1 MTYRD
6 VTQLEVLADLAGS
19 WAAPLGGTALFA
31 PAVGG
36 HDEQTLRLYA
46 KGKQRQWDGA
56 VRLDWSLPVN
66 PDNPLGMP
74 DSTVWI
80 AGSQLWDRLPER
92 ERAAVR
98 RHTAAWT
105 YSQLLNGEQLSLIG
119 AAKIVQTVPDLESK
133 FYAAT
138 QVIDEARHTEVFG
151 RYIDTKIGV
160 RYGITPSLGSLFE
173 NVLTESRWDFAALG
187 VQVLIENMGLASF
200 AVQRELATEPLA
212 IALNSYVMEDEARHV
227 AFGRILLRRYY
238 QDLTAA
244 ELAEREQ
251 FALEACWALRDRFVG
266 EEMWHKLDYGAQEC
280 IALAR
285 SSAALR
291 EYRRRLFMR
300 IVPAFKDVGL
310 LGPVM
315 QKGLAKMG
323 VLGFGRL
330 EEGWQDRSGDDD
342 EDAAQPERAVA
353 REIASAVLDGRASG
367 SVAGADV
374 P

>member
-6 VTQLEVLADLAGS
+6 VTQPEVLSDLAGS

-31 PAVGG
+31 PALSG

-56 VRLDWSLPVN
+56 VRLDWSTPVN
-66 PDNPLGMP
+66 QDNPLGMP

-80 AGSQLWDRLPER
+80 AGSPLWDRLPEQ

-119 AAKIVQTVPDLESK
+119 VAKMVQTVPDLDSK
-133 FYAAT
+133 FYAST
-138 QVIDEARHTEVFG
+138 QVVDEARHTEVFG
-151 RYIDTKIGV
+151 RYIDEKIGV
-160 RYGITPSLGSLFE
+160 RYGITPSLGALFE

-187 VQVLIENMGLASF
+187 VQILIENMGLASF
-200 AVQRELATEPLA
+200 AVQRELASEPLA

-238 QDLTAA
+238 KDLTAA
-244 ELAEREQ
+244 ELAEREE
-251 FALEACWALRDRFVG
+251 FALEGCWALRDRFVG
-266 EEMWHKLDYGAQEC
+266 EEMWRNLDYGAEEC
-280 IALAR
+280 IKLAR

-300 IVPAFKDVGL
+300 IVPACRDVGL

-323 VLGFGRL
+323 VLGFGKL
-330 EEGWQDRSGDDD
+330 GDGLPDSDRTDD
-342 EDAAQPERAVA
+342 EDLQPERTA
-353 REIASAVLDGRASG
+353 RQEIASAISDGRTSG
-367 SVAGADV
+367 CVAGADV

>member
-6 VTQLEVLADLAGS
+6 VTRPQVLAALAGS

-31 PAVGG
+31 PAICG

-56 VRLDWSLPVN
+56 VRLDWTLPVN
-66 PDNPLGMP
+66 QDNPLGMP

-80 AGSQLWDRLPER
+80 AGSPLWDRLPEQ
-92 ERAAVR
+92 ERAVVR

-138 QVIDEARHTEVFG
+138 QVVDEARHTEVFG
-151 RYIDTKIGV
+151 RYIDTRIGV

-173 NVLTESRWDFAALG
+173 NVLTDSRWDFAALG

-212 IALNSYVMEDEARHV
+212 IALNSYVIEDESRHV

-238 QDLTAA
+238 QELTAA
-244 ELAEREQ
+244 ELAEREE
-251 FALEACWALRDRFVG
+251 FALEASWALRDRFVG
-266 EEMWHKLDYGAQEC
+266 EEMWRNLDYGAEEC

-285 SSAALR
+285 GSAALR

-315 QKGLAKMG
+315 RKGLSKMG
-323 VLGFGRL
+323 VLGFGKL
-330 EEGWQDRSGDDD
+330 EDGWRDRYGTDD
-342 EDAAQPERAVA
+342 EDPRQAEGAARQ
-353 REIASAVLDGRASG
+353 EIADAVRDGRDRGPA
-367 SVAGADV
+367 AEADT
-374 P
+374 

>member
-6 VTQLEVLADLAGS
+6 VTQPEVLAGLAGS
-19 WAAPLGGTALFA
+19 WTATLGGTALFA
-31 PAVGG
+31 SAVSG

-56 VRLDWSLPVN
+56 ERLDWELPVN
-66 PDNPLGMP
+66 PDNPLGLP

-80 AGSQLWDRLPER
+80 AGTPLWDRLPER
-92 ERAAVR
+92 DRAVVR
-98 RHTAAWT
+98 KHTAAWT

-119 AAKIVQTVPDLESK
+119 AAKLVQTVPDLESK

-138 QVIDEARHTEVFG
+138 QVMDEARHTEVFG
-151 RYIDTKIGV
+151 RYLDTKIGV

-173 NVLTESRWDFAALG
+173 NVLAESRWDFTALG

-200 AVQRELATEPLA
+200 AVQRDLATEPLA
-212 IALNSYVMEDEARHV
+212 IALNTYVIEDEARHV

-238 QDLTAA
+238 RDLTAA
-244 ELAEREQ
+244 ELAEREE
-251 FALEACWALRDRFVG
+251 FALEASWALRDRFVG
-266 EEMWHKLDYGAQEC
+266 EEMWRDLDYGADEC
-280 IALAR
+280 IALAK

-310 LGPVM
+310 FGPVM
-315 QKGLAKMG
+315 RAGLAKMG

-330 EEGWQDRSGDDD
+330 AESLPGDDGGD
-342 EDAAQPERAVA
+342 EDLRRPQWAARQEIDDAV
-353 REIASAVLDGRASG
+353 RDGGAG
-367 SVAGADV
+367 GTAAGADV
-374 P
+374 S